1 MRLLKH
7 HEHKVLKKV
16 DFLHWKST
24 EDNVR
29 EIKVIRRYH
38 IQKREDYVKYNKLA
52 GQIKKV
58 ATKISLLDP
67 RDPFRAT
74 KEQQLLDK
82 LYNLGV
88 ITTKNQFSQC
98 DKITV
103 SAFCR

>member
-1 MRLLKH
+1 MRQLKH
-7 HEHKVLKKV
+7 HEAKVLKKV

-38 IQKREDYVKYNKLA
+38 IQKRDDYIKYNKLS

-67 RDPFRAT
+67 RDPVRLA
-74 KEQQLLDK
+74 KEDQLLNK
-82 LYNLGV
+82 LYNMGL
-88 ITTKNQFSQC
+88 ITNKKPFSQC
-98 DKITV
+98 DNITV